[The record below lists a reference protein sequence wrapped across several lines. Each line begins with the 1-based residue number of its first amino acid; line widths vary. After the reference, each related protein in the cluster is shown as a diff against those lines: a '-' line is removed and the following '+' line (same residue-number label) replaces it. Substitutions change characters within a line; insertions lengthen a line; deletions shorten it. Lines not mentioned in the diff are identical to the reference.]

1 LSFVG
6 RICSKLNVLDA
17 RQASSDGHSAEQMA
31 RVLHP
36 AWDCPVGDR
45 RRARTR
51 LNGMRLIYLLLAATL
66 AAAPAGAQEGAA
78 SSQADEKPHYDLPV
92 SLDKIK
98 EGLEQ
103 QPSQLT
109 LRSLDE
115 RPTFR
120 VQILE
125 RQKLDELLAT
135 LDFKTTRAPAG
146 GLYWQ
151 DVQRQMWPS
160 VDNPLNQPYA
170 AFSQSE
176 LLTVL
181 IENLAGHYL
190 GGKALN
196 AVSNAE
202 RSHAEAAARE
212 EVMQA
217 IREYCNA
224 QPNGGAGIQ
233 ICSTSSAIR

>member
-1 LSFVG
+1 
-6 RICSKLNVLDA
+6 
-17 RQASSDGHSAEQMA
+17 
-31 RVLHP
+31 
-36 AWDCPVGDR
+36 
-45 RRARTR
+45 
-51 LNGMRLIYLLLAATL
+51 MRLIYLLLAAIL
-66 AAAPAGAQEGAA
+66 AAAPVRAQEGAS
-78 SSQADEKPHYDLPV
+78 SSQADETPHYNLPV

-98 EGLEQ
+98 ESLEQ
-103 QPSQLT
+103 PAQLT
-109 LRSLDE
+109 LRTLDE

-120 VQILE
+120 IQIHE

-151 DVQRQMWPS
+151 EVQRQMWPS

-176 LLTVL
+176 LLTILV
-181 IENLAGHYL
+181 ENLVGHYL

-196 AVSNAE
+196 AVTSAE
-202 RSHAEAAARE
+202 KARAEAAARD

-217 IREYCNA
+217 IRDYCNA